1 MTIYKFNN
9 GMTAAWEPMKKENRE
24 RFKERDRLEEI
35 AEGMTR
41 NNVQAYIKQYT
52 APRVVR
58 ALAATITAHP
68 DEYTTA
74 AWLTARKVPPLCSG
88 WDAEKFFNHSA
99 IHRIYLEEIFMTLA
113 KRYGEAVE
121 NEILF

>member
-1 MTIYKFNN
+1 MTTYEFNN
-9 GMTAAWEPMKKENRE
+9 GMKVAWEPMTRENHK

-41 NNVQAYIKQYT
+41 DNVQAYIKQYS

-58 ALAATITAHP
+58 VLAATIKANPH
-68 DEYTTA
+68 DYSKA

>member
-1 MTIYKFNN
+1 MTTYKFNN
-9 GMTAAWEPMKKENRE
+9 GMAAAWEPMKKENRE

-35 AEGMTR
+35 AKGMTR
-41 NNVQAYIKQYT
+41 DNVQAYIKQYT
-52 APRVVR
+52 ALRVVR
-58 ALAATITAHP
+58 VLAATITAHP
-68 DEYTTA
+68 DDYTTA

-88 WDAEKFFNHSA
+88 WDAEKFFDHST

-113 KRYGEAVE
+113 KRYGETVE

>member
-1 MTIYKFNN
+1 MTTYKFNN
-9 GMTAAWEPMKKENRE
+9 GMTAAWEPMKKENHE

-35 AEGMTR
+35 AKGMTR
-41 NNVQAYIKQYT
+41 DNVQAYIKQYT

-58 ALAATITAHP
+58 VLAATITAHP

-88 WDAEKFFNHSA
+88 WDAEKFFNHST

>member
-1 MTIYKFNN
+1 MVTYKFNN
-9 GMTAAWEPMKKENRE
+9 GMTAAWETMKKENRE

-35 AEGMTR
+35 ANGMTR
-41 NNVQAYIKQYT
+41 LNVQAYIKQYT

-58 ALAATITAHP
+58 VLAAAIKANPDDYSTTAKITAS
-68 DEYTTA
+68 
-74 AWLTARKVPPLCSG
+74 KVPPMCSG
-88 WDAEKFFNHSA
+88 WDAEKFFNHTA

-121 NEILF
+121 L

>member
-1 MTIYKFNN
+1 MTTYKFNN
-9 GMTAAWEPMKKENRE
+9 GMTAAWESMKKENRE

-35 AEGMTR
+35 AKGMTR
-41 NNVQAYIKQYT
+41 DNVQAYIKQYT

-58 ALAATITAHP
+58 VLAATITAHP
-68 DEYTTA
+68 DDYTTA

-88 WDAEKFFNHSA
+88 WDAEKFFNNST

-121 NEILF
+121 HEILF

>member
-1 MTIYKFNN
+1 MVTYEFNN
-9 GMTAAWEPMKKENRE
+9 GMKAAWEPMVKENRE

-35 AEGMTR
+35 ANGMTR
-41 NNVQAYIKQYT
+41 LNVQAYIKQYT

-58 ALAATITAHP
+58 VLAAKIKANP
-68 DEYTTA
+68 DDYSTA
-74 AWLTARKVPPLCSG
+74 AKITARKVPPMCSG
-88 WDAEKFFNHSA
+88 WDAEKFFEHSA

>member
-1 MTIYKFNN
+1 MTTYEFNN
-9 GMTAAWEPMKKENRE
+9 GMKVAWEPMTRENHK

-35 AEGMTR
+35 AKGMTR
-41 NNVQAYIKQYT
+41 DNVQAYIKQYS

-58 ALAATITAHP
+58 VLAATIKANPH
-68 DEYTTA
+68 DYSKA

-88 WDAEKFFNHSA
+88 WDAEKFFDHSA